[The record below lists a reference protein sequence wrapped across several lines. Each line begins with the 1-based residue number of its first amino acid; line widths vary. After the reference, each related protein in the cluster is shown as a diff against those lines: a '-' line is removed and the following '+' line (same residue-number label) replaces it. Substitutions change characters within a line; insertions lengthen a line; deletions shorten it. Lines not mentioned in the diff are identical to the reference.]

1 MARRSFHRLLQ
12 LLLSR
17 LARVISPA
25 DGPGFLYA
33 FVDGGVLWKI
43 GMTKDFH
50 RRRAEWD
57 NQCPFPGR
65 IWMAPVPTMTR
76 RRAESIAHLALEDSC
91 LDRPRLWCNNCLD
104 DDNLPSPRDCCCS
117 LDVKLCF
124 VHRAR
129 PASSGL
135 VVLRVA
141 LLVLVVLAVCGFWG
155 GLVVIAGTTFQVSM
169 WASSNGNKIIA
180 EFHNETNKYYAY
192 RWDVSLYWCRR
203 QEFEP
208 HSIQGIRT
216 LAFCQ
221 VGQYSGKQ
229 YLSDALPLSH

>member
-1 MARRSFHRLLQ
+1 MARRAFHRLLR

-91 LDRPRLWCNNCLD
+91 LDRPRLWCNNCFNRTVSWFLD
-104 DDNLPSPRDCCCS
+104 LDLHLPVYAFCS
-117 LDVKLCF
+117 
-124 VHRAR
+124 
-129 PASSGL
+129 
-135 VVLRVA
+135 
-141 LLVLVVLAVCGFWG
+141 LVVLAVCGFWG
-155 GLVVIAGTTFQVSM
+155 GICRYNL
-169 WASSNGNKIIA
+169 SSFN
-180 EFHNETNKYYAY
+180 
-192 RWDVSLYWCRR
+192 
-203 QEFEP
+203 
-208 HSIQGIRT
+208 
-216 LAFCQ
+216 
-221 VGQYSGKQ
+221 VGKFKWKQ
-229 YLSDALPLSH
+229 DDTGWW